1 MQRLSSRPI
10 RQRSPSAG
18 RAARLGAR
26 SLAGAVQVAR
36 NETRR
41 RRRQRSRLIAT
52 GRNGLINSEAER
64 RTDRRTDGRTDGG
77 TDMRCATHAE
87 RRTAVVCMRPAP
99 NNETDSTSR

>member
-64 RTDRRTDGRTDGG
+64 RTDRRTDGRRDG
-77 TDMRCATHAE
+77 HALRYA
-87 RRTAVVCMRPAP
+87 RRTAHGRGVHAA
-99 NNETDSTSR
+99 STEQ